1 MDCTKKDTTI
11 RYDIL
16 KLNTVP
22 KRKKPYTMFFFYT
35 QGSDQGSDQGSNSK
49 GAYVALEPD
58 GQGFICMGTFE
69 NLGTEEEPVYY
80 FDGRYTDH
88 MIETSMMDPVY
99 AWTKRTA
106 TKVFLKRLGIRDK
119 ADVYSYEN
127 TKWILKRL

>member
-1 MDCTKKDTTI
+1 
-11 RYDIL
+11 
-16 KLNTVP
+16 
-22 KRKKPYTMFFFYT
+22 MFFFYT
-35 QGSDQGSDQGSNSK
+35 QGPDQGSNSK
-49 GAYVALEPD
+49 GVYVALEPD

-106 TKVFLKRLGIRDK
+106 TKVFLKRLGIQGP

-127 TKWILKRL
+127 TKWIVKRF

>member
-1 MDCTKKDTTI
+1 ME
-11 RYDIL
+11 R
-16 KLNTVP
+16 NE
-22 KRKKPYTMFFFYT
+22 TMFFFHTQGPEGDT
-35 QGSDQGSDQGSNSK
+35 QGSHSK

-58 GQGFICMGTFE
+58 GQGFICMGTFD

-88 MIETSMMDPVY
+88 MIETSMFDPVY

-106 TKVFLKRLGIRDK
+106 TKVFLKKFGIQDK

-127 TKWILKRL
+127 TKWIVKRL